1 MEKKSSPCLLSKIKS
16 QYTLQNILLYAY
28 PDYKSILK
36 LIKYNKNLMNK
47 LGINIKDFYKYF
59 YKYKIKIE
67 RKIDFVNQKALI
79 GIYSFCRIILVIYYL
94 HLTLMLFYSQNM
106 ANDENLIKDNHK
118 KKNYL
123 ELKQYNAHIQRT
135 EYILKTKYNN
145 QHIQKYK
152 SSI

>member
-1 MEKKSSPCLLSKIKS
+1 
-16 QYTLQNILLYAY
+16 
-28 PDYKSILK
+28 
-36 LIKYNKNLMNK
+36 MNK

-94 HLTLMLFYSQNM
+94 HLTFMLFYSQNM

-123 ELKQYNAHIQRT
+123 EFT
-135 EYILKTKYNN
+135 DEYISLAYLGYNIASIIIIILLVKY
-145 QHIQKYK
+145 QKK
-152 SSI
+152 LLN